1 MTRKTVYNNLVTEE
15 LLKQVNPEN
24 KELVEEFLEY
34 LSSVGRSKETIFQY
48 QHDLNAFFC
57 WYITNGKNKH
67 FTELK
72 KREVIKFQGYL
83 LNECGMSSARI
94 RRLRSA
100 LSSLSNYIENFLDD
114 DYEDFRNI
122 INKIEAPTL
131 QPVREKTILKMDEV
145 IRVCDKLLD
154 EGKIQLSAFLAV
166 AVYSGLRKQELIR
179 LLYEDFTSKKN
190 IVYSSFYKTSPIKLK
205 GNRDKRESKLVWN
218 KCDKYL
224 LAWLDYRKQN
234 NIECEYLFCR
244 KVGNEYKQL
253 IVPTVNS
260 FVDTYNKY
268 FDKILYMHSL
278 RHLYSTYLLESGI
291 PPEVVQMLLSHTDV
305 STTLKFYD
313 DRDKNEAL
321 GNLSDFFSGKVD
333 KIDNN
338 RTLNS
343 L

>member
-15 LLKQVNPEN
+15 LIQQINQEN
-24 KELVEEFLEY
+24 KELVNEFLEY
-34 LSSVGRSKETIFQY
+34 LSSIGRSKETIWQY

-57 WYITNGKNKH
+57 WYITNGKNKY
-67 FTELK
+67 FIDLK

-94 RRLRSA
+94 RRIRSA
-100 LSSLSNYIENFLDD
+100 LSSLSNYISNFLDE
-114 DYEDFRNI
+114 DYPDFRNI

-131 QPVREKTILKMDEV
+131 QPVREKTILSINKVEEV
-145 IRVCDKLLD
+145 CEKLLN
-154 EGKIQLSAFLAV
+154 EGKTQLSAFLSV
-166 AVYSGLRKQELIR
+166 AIYSGLRKQELTR
-179 LLYEDFTSKKN
+179 LLYEDFTTKKN
-190 IVYSSFYKTSPIKLK
+190 IVYNSFYKTSPIKLK
-205 GNRDKRESKLVWN
+205 GNRDKKESKMIWN

-224 LAWLDYRKQN
+224 LAWLDYREKNDIQ
-234 NIECEYLFCR
+234 CEYLFCR
-244 KVGNEYKQL
+244 KVGNQYKQL

-260 FVDTYNKY
+260 FIATLNNY
-268 FDKILYMHSL
+268 FDCIVYAHSF

-291 PPEVVQMLLSHTDV
+291 PAEVVQMLLSHNDV

-321 GNLSDFFSGKVD
+321 GNLEDFFSGKVD
-333 KIDNN
+333 KIENN
-338 RTLNS
+338 KSLNN